1 MMRTASLFKN
11 GKNQAIRLPK
21 DFEFEGV
28 TEVEIRREGESLIL
42 TPKRKS
48 WTSFA
53 EVEKADSDFLVDR
66 DDVIDDG
73 RVQL

>member
-1 MMRTASLFKN
+1 MRTASIFKN

-28 TEVEIRREGESLIL
+28 TEVEIIKEGESIIL

-48 WTSFA
+48 WTSFSN
-53 EVEKADSDFLVDR
+53 VDKADNDFLLER
-66 DDVIDDG
+66 PDVMENG
-73 RVQL
+73 RVEL